1 MFTRMI
7 CIYTDKYTNRLK
19 YVADHIFKRILGQSI
34 NIVNKKEDLPTLSA
48 SPLIVYSDTLK
59 VKGALHIAPN
69 GLLFKK
75 GVREY
80 DITMTNWEGEK
91 AFFATEGGD
100 IPFDIFSASFYLLS
114 RYEEYLP
121 IKENFDNRGCFM
133 SKKSLAYREGFL
145 QTPLVD
151 VWALKLEEKLKTLF
165 PNYTSA
171 TEKRFRF
178 VPIISV
184 NTPYRYRTYSML
196 GNVLR
201 LGKKVLERDWT
212 ELKKQLRVLFRVDQ
226 DPYCNVDRIVELHNR
241 NSLRPLFALRVS
253 NKKWYKRPIYFAYS
267 TYKKVLCRNYQIG
280 LCVSGVAGCSPSQ
293 LKFEQKY
300 LSRIFK
306 TRIVIGMSSASEY
319 VIPDFYSNLSSGKIK
334 EDFSMSY
341 PDRIGFRTS
350 TCTPFRIY
358 DLNKEEY
365 YRIDVHS
372 VPFTTWSAKK
382 MGLSKDE
389 IINSVTEMAKKVKL
403 LNGEFIIA
411 SHNDN
416 FVDSSLFKGWSS
428 TYEYV
433 VRYMSLLETNDVEK
447 VEKMNL

>member
-1 MFTRMI
+1 M
-7 CIYTDKYTNRLK
+7 
-19 YVADHIFKRILGQSI
+19 ADHIFKRILGQPI
-34 NIVNKKEDLPTLSA
+34 NIINKVEDLPTLSA

-59 VKGALHIAPN
+59 VKGALHIIPN

-80 DITMTNWEGEK
+80 DITMSTWEGEK
-91 AFFATEGGD
+91 IFFSTQGGD

-121 IKENFDNRGCFM
+121 IKENFDNKGCFI
-133 SKKSLAYREGFL
+133 SGKSLAYKEGFL

-151 VWALKLEEKLKTLF
+151 VWALKLEEKLQTF
-165 PNYTSA
+165 FSSYAPSA
-171 TEKRFRF
+171 EKRFRF
-178 VPIISV
+178 LPIISV
-184 NTPYRYRTYSML
+184 NTPYRYRTYSIL

-201 LGKKVLERDWT
+201 MGKKILERDWS
-212 ELKKQLRVLFRVDQ
+212 ELKKQLRVLLRIDQ
-226 DPYCNVDRIVELHNR
+226 DPYCNVDKIVELHNR
-241 NSLRPLFALRVS
+241 NSLRPLFALRIS

-267 TYKKVLCRNYQIG
+267 TYKKVLCRNYQIA
-280 LCVSGVAGCSPSQ
+280 LCISGAAGTSVSQ

-306 TRIVIGMSSASEY
+306 TRIVIGVSGASEY
-319 VIPDFYSNLSSGKIK
+319 VIPNFYRNLSNSKIK

-341 PDRIGFRTS
+341 PDRIGFRAS

-358 DLNKEEY
+358 DLNREEY

-372 VPFTTWSAKK
+372 VPFTAWSAKR

-389 IINSVTEMAKKVKL
+389 IINIATGMAKTIKALK
-403 LNGEFIIA
+403 GEFIIA

-428 TYEYV
+428 TYEYTI
-433 VRYMSLLETNDVEK
+433 RYVSLLETNDAEK

>member
-1 MFTRMI
+1 MI

-19 YVADHIFKRILGQSI
+19 FVADHIFKRILGQPI
-34 NIVNKKEDLPTLSA
+34 NIINKEEDLPTLSA
-48 SPLIVYSDTLK
+48 SPLIVYSETLK
-59 VKGALHIAPN
+59 VKGALHIVPN

-80 DITMTNWEGEK
+80 DITMGTWEGEK
-91 AFFATEGGD
+91 MFFATGGD

-121 IKENFDNRGCFM
+121 IKENFDSRGCFI
-133 SKKSLAYREGFL
+133 SEKSLAYREGFL
-145 QTPLVD
+145 ETPLVD

-165 PNYTSA
+165 PNYTSS
-171 TEKRFRF
+171 TDRRFRF
-178 VPIISV
+178 LPIISV
-184 NTPYRYRTYSML
+184 NTPYRYRTYSIL

-201 LGKKVLERDWT
+201 LGKKVIERDWS
-212 ELKKQLRVLFRVDQ
+212 ELKKQLRVLLRIDQ
-226 DPYCNVDRIVELHNR
+226 DPYCNVERIVELHNR
-241 NSLRPLFALRVS
+241 NSLRPLFAFRIS
-253 NKKWYKRPIYFAYS
+253 NIRWYKRPIYFAYS

-280 LCVSGVAGCSPSQ
+280 LCVSGVASNSATQ
-293 LKFEQKY
+293 LKLEQKL
-300 LSRIFK
+300 LSRIFR
-306 TRIVIGMSSASEY
+306 TRIVIGTSSLSEY
-319 VIPDFYSNLSSGKIK
+319 VIPKFYSNIANSKIK

-341 PDRIGFRTS
+341 PDRIGFRAS

-365 YRIDVHS
+365 YRVEVHS
-372 VPFTTWSAKK
+372 VPFTTWSLKK
-382 MGLSKDE
+382 MKLSKDE
-389 IINSVTEMAKKVKL
+389 IINSATGMAKVVKNL
-403 LNGEFIIA
+403 KGEFIIA

-416 FVDSSLFKGWSS
+416 FVDSSLLKGWSS

-433 VRYMSLLETNDVEK
+433 IRYISLLETTDADK